1 MLLIQGN
8 MKNIF
13 LLVLISIISC
23 YGQDSIKASKDSLA
37 SVSAIDVTFLNEQ
50 GLSFRYRL
58 SESFSWKVGAD
69 LSANFSDGKYADS
82 PTKTDLNNKSF
93 GIRLNNQICFAF
105 FENDFLS
112 FHYDVGPTLYYW
124 QEIRNSHNEYLDQTS
139 RYNRKIFEYGI
150 INSLGADITVSQTI
164 FFLFKYDY
172 FISRGS
178 DSRKDSYH
186 SSVSVDVERN
196 YKSYYY
202 NLKLSTIKIGI
213 GINF

>member
-1 MLLIQGN
+1 

-23 YGQDSIKASKDSLA
+23 FGQDPIKSSKDSLA

-58 SESFSWKVGAD
+58 SDRFAWKVGAD

-93 GIRLNNQICFAF
+93 GIHLNNQICFAF
-105 FENDFLS
+105 FQNDFLS
-112 FHYDVGPTLYYW
+112 FHYDIGPSLYYW
-124 QEIRNSHNEYLDQTS
+124 QDDRNSYNEYLDQTS
-139 RYNRKIFEYGI
+139 KYNKTIFEFGI

-172 FISRGS
+172 YISRGS
-178 DSRKDSYH
+178 VSRKDSYH
-186 SSVSVDVERN
+186 SSVSEGIERN
-196 YKSYYY
+196 YKSYFF
-202 NLKLSTIKIGI
+202 NLKLSSIKLGI
-213 GINF
+213 GINL